1 VNGTRV
7 KRSDCVLVVV
17 DVQDRLIETIAE
29 HAAVVQN
36 IIALIKAAQTLQL
49 PILAT
54 EQENL
59 GETVP
64 GLRALLPN
72 PPTRKLTFSSCDS
85 LEFMTKLN
93 TIRKKTVAICGIET
107 HICVSQTVLDLL
119 HGHYRVLV
127 ISDATSSHA
136 LLDREAALRRMEMK
150 GAEITTSEALIYEL
164 TEKAGTDEF
173 RSILEIVKER
183 RKTSETQ
190 STEDKIHRH
199 KFAHARRTRR
209 EEA

>member
-1 VNGTRV
+1 MRI
-7 KRSDCVLVVV
+7 KRGDCVLVVV
-17 DVQDRLIETIAE
+17 DVQVRLIETIAE
-29 HAAVVQN
+29 HEAVVQN
-36 IIALIKAAQTLQL
+36 ILALIKVAETLQL

-64 GLRALLPN
+64 ELKALLPN
-72 PPTRKLTFSSCDS
+72 PATRKLTFSGCDS

-93 TIRKKTVAICGIET
+93 TTRRKTVVISGVET

-127 ISDATSSHA
+127 VRDATSSHT
-136 LLDREAALRRMEMK
+136 LLDRETALRRMETK
-150 GAEITTSEALIYEL
+150 GAEITTSEAIIYEL

-183 RKTSETQ
+183 RTSSEAQ
-190 STEDKIHRH
+190 ST
-199 KFAHARRTRR
+199 
-209 EEA
+209 

>member
-1 VNGTRV
+1 MRI

-17 DVQDRLIETIAE
+17 DVQERLIETIAE
-29 HAAVVQN
+29 HTAVVQN
-36 IIALIKAAQTLQL
+36 ILALIKAAQTLQL

-59 GETVP
+59 GETVSE
-64 GLRALLPN
+64 LKALLPN

-107 HICVSQTVLDLL
+107 HICVSQTALDLL

-127 ISDATSSHA
+127 VRDATSSHG
-136 LLDREAALRRMEMK
+136 LLDRETALRRMEMK
-150 GAEITTSEALIYEL
+150 GAEIMTSEALIYEL

-183 RKTSETQ
+183 RRISEAQ
-190 STEDKIHRH
+190 ST
-199 KFAHARRTRR
+199 
-209 EEA
+209 